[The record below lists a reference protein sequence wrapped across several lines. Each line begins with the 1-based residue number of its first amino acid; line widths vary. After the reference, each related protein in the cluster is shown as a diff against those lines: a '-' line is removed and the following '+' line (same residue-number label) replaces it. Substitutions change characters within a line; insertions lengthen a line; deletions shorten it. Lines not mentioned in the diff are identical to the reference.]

1 MVSCGLVTLAG
12 PIMKKYVISGSSAQI
27 GRMVADKLLEQI
39 DASQL
44 TLVTRN
50 PAALEMYSEK
60 GVLVNAGHHGQADGL
75 KESYEGA
82 DALLMISSR
91 SGGQRAAHHHASIAV
106 AKDAGVN
113 HITYTSC
120 AGAHPSNP
128 TPSAADHLGTEY
140 SLFESG
146 LSFAAM
152 RNQTYSDMLY
162 DIVTKQVLPKKRLIM
177 NCSDGGFAPISRQGI
192 AKSAAS
198 IMLNPEKHDRVVYEI
213 TGPERFTWPE
223 VIDLASEVWETDLA
237 YVSISTAKMLESMQ
251 KAGIPLK
258 GDPDSPLMYQAM
270 GAEELAYQGDGYEL
284 GFLDVVS
291 SHVKLITGEHAQNLE
306 SVWREKK
313 EKEKQSR

>member
-1 MVSCGLVTLAG
+1 MVSCRLEAFVG
-12 PIMKKYVISGSSAQI
+12 PIMKKFVISGASAQI
-27 GRMVADKLLEQI
+27 GRKVADRLLEQI
-39 DASQL
+39 DASEL

-50 PAALEMYSEK
+50 PSALKSYSER
-60 GVLVNAGHHGQADGL
+60 GVTVNAGHHGQAGGL

-91 SGGQRAAHHHASIAV
+91 AGGQRAAHHHATIGV
-106 AKDAGVN
+106 AKEAGVK

-162 DIVTKQVLPKKRLIM
+162 DIITKQVLPKKRLVM
-177 NCSDGGFAPISRQGI
+177 NCSEGGFAPISRQGI
-192 AKSAAS
+192 ANSAAS
-198 IMLNPEKHDRVVYEI
+198 IMLSTEKHDRVVYEI

-223 VIDLASEVWETDLA
+223 VIDLASRVWETDLA
-237 YVSISTAKMLESMQ
+237 YISISTTKMLESMQ

-258 GDPDSPLMYQAM
+258 GDPDSEVMYQAM
-270 GAEELAYQGDGYEL
+270 GAEELAYQGDGYEM
-284 GFLDVVS
+284 GFLDIVS
-291 SHVKLITGEHAQNLE
+291 SHVKWITGEHAQDLE
-306 SVWREKK
+306 SVWRARKRK
-313 EKEKQSR
+313 EE